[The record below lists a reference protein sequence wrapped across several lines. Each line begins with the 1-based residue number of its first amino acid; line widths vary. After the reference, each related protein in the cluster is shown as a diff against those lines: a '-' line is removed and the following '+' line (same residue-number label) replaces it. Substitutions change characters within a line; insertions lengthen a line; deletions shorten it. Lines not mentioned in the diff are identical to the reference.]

1 MECMNERAIYFPAG
15 HNGSRP
21 YMIHGLFDSLL
32 VLASRVL
39 SGAGDDENCDSGRKA
54 CFMNLIRH
62 HDALITKICFYFA
75 DSNNAFDDLRQ
86 DTLLNIW
93 RGLSGFRGDSKEAT
107 WIYRICF
114 NTCVSTVK
122 YNSKI
127 SMPSLNDKVYDSYD
141 REEEQD
147 DLDERI
153 AVMHRCISMLDP
165 VDRSVVLMQLD
176 GRGYDE
182 IAAVTGMNR
191 NTVATRLRRAKEKLR
206 DMMKE

>member
-1 MECMNERAIYFPAG
+1 MECMNEQAIHIPVQTREAATAWITPHIF
-15 HNGSRP
+15 GSLTAFALR
-21 YMIHGLFDSLL
+21 M
-32 VLASRVL
+32 LAVEEEQP
-39 SGAGDDENCDSGRKA
+39 DTMRKG
-54 CFMNLIRH
+54 CFMNLIKR

-93 RGLSGFRGDSKEAT
+93 KGLSGFRGESKEVT
-107 WIYRICF
+107 WVYRICF

-122 YNSKI
+122 SNSKAL
-127 SMPSLNDKVYDSYD
+127 MPSLNDKAYSDFD
-141 REEEQD
+141 REDEHD
-147 DLDERI
+147 DLDDRI

-165 VDRSVVLMQLD
+165 VDRSMVLMQLD
-176 GRGYDE
+176 GRNYE
-182 IAAVTGMNR
+182 EMAAVTGMNR